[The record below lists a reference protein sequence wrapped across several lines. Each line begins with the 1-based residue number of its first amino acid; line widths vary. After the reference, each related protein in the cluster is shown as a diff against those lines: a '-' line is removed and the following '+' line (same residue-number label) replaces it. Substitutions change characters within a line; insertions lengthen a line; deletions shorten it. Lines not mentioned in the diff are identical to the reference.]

1 MTASSTP
8 DRILIK
14 NAVVLTMEPGAET
27 LEGADVLVEGS
38 RIARIGHDIEA
49 DAEVIDGSA
58 HIVLPGFVDT
68 HRHTWESVI
77 RHLGSDWTLGQYLTG
92 VHFGMS
98 RHYRPQDT
106 YIGNLLGV
114 AEALDSG
121 ITTLLDWSHNLE
133 TPAHADAAVQALFE
147 SGSRAVFAHG
157 GGASMWQV
165 PSELPHTDDVLRI
178 RDQYFSSDDQLVTLG
193 FAARGPQ
200 FATRPTT
207 LLDWELARRVGCPIT
222 VHVGDGEWGKTRPVA
237 WLYENG
243 LMGPEVTYVHCN
255 TLADEELQMIA
266 DTGGSASVSAD
277 IETQMGHGW
286 PATGRLL
293 AVGIRPSLSIDVC
306 VSNGGD
312 MFHAMKTTISTQRA
326 LENAAAG
333 WTGQQDRIQLTC
345 RDVLDFATLQG
356 ARTLGL
362 ESKIGSLVPGKEAD
376 IVMIRR
382 DGLSLTPLN
391 NPYGAVVYSAHAGMV
406 DTVLV
411 AGKVVKR
418 DGRLTALDVNR
429 IRDLALETREHLLA
443 AAAGDAI
450 IADAKLGGDWI
461 PATATAE

>member
-1 MTASSTP
+1 
-8 DRILIK
+8 
-14 NAVVLTMEPGAET
+14 
-27 LEGADVLVEGS
+27 
-38 RIARIGHDIEA
+38 
-49 DAEVIDGSA
+49 
-58 HIVLPGFVDT
+58 
-68 HRHTWESVI
+68 
-77 RHLGSDWTLGQYLTG
+77 
-92 VHFGMS
+92 
-98 RHYRPQDT
+98 
-106 YIGNLLGV
+106 
-114 AEALDSG
+114 
-121 ITTLLDWSHNLE
+121 
-133 TPAHADAAVQALFE
+133 
-147 SGSRAVFAHG
+147 
-157 GGASMWQV
+157 
-165 PSELPHTDDVLRI
+165 
-178 RDQYFSSDDQLVTLG
+178 
-193 FAARGPQ
+193 
-200 FATRPTT
+200 
-207 LLDWELARRVGCPIT
+207 
-222 VHVGDGEWGKTRPVA
+222 
-237 WLYENG
+237 
-243 LMGPEVTYVHCN
+243 
-255 TLADEELQMIA
+255 MIA

-443 AAAGDAI
+443 AAACDAI